1 MITQTSKLAYKD
13 IQQNGT
19 SLNQKGIILKAVSI
33 NGSSLKE
40 ISATTG
46 IEINAVSG
54 RVNDLKKEGKLK
66 TTDKRRRDIRY
77 TKTGL
82 SRYKK
87 TQKKRSIKRSLRL
100 VI

>member
-66 TTDKRRRDIRY
+66 TTDKRKCRV
-77 TKTGL
+77 TGRL
-82 SRYKK
+82 IAPV
-87 TQKKRSIKRSLRL
+87 IKQS
-100 VI
+100 